1 MLNLKTKKTKFLPWT
16 PGSVVTFFFNFSFLY
31 FFLSIKVLAEV
42 GTLQLEF
49 CSLSR
54 FTRNSTFCEKSLKL
68 IDAIEKTAKNGVYST
83 FIDYNFNQAHSFSTM
98 GGLGDS
104 FYEYLLKMWLMTDKK
119 IERFQTL
126 YQDAIEVVKNRMI
139 GYSHPNNLLY
149 FKNIYA
155 DSNQETH
162 TMEHLAC
169 FAGGMFGLGA
179 REGAS
184 PSSDLEIAKNIT
196 YSCRLMY
203 DNQVTKISPESV
215 SFNNNQY
222 SQNDFEISS
231 PYYILRP
238 ETVESYFYLW
248 RLTHDQKYRDWG
260 ELIFNQFLL

>member
-1 MLNLKTKKTKFLPWT
+1 M
-16 PGSVVTFFFNFSFLY
+16 
-31 FFLSIKVLAEV
+31 AEV

-49 CSLSR
+49 CTLSK
-54 FTRNSTFCEKSLKL
+54 FTRNSTFCEKSLRI
-68 IDAIEKTAKNGVYST
+68 IDALEKTAKNGIYST
-83 FIDYNFNQAHSFSTM
+83 FINYRSNIPHSFSTM

-126 YQDAIEVVKNRMI
+126 YQDAMEVVRNRMI

-155 DSNQETH
+155 DSSQETH

-184 PSSDLEIAKNIT
+184 PSSDLEIAKNVT
-196 YSCRLMY
+196 HSCRLMY
-203 DNQVTKISPESV
+203 DNQPTKISPESV
-215 SFNNNQY
+215 TFNNQPF
-222 SQNDFEISS
+222 SQEDFYTSAS
-231 PYYILRP
+231 YYILRP

-260 ELIFNQFLL
+260 ENKNNYFIFTLLFWKKKIKKKRLASFCGNK